1 MDQARNSQKFD
12 KEKFKKSAKKINAKM
27 RYVAKKRRIISEQ
40 VEDILYYPGFAEAI
54 KDARAKIA
62 DDSNDFDLESEA
74 KKLMVE
80 FNIETK
86 WLSGLKLY
94 LNSGNPTDLTAP
106 LSIIIRTIPEKDESI
121 KELSLVLAKDTTLRD
136 VSAMWGEI
144 EKYQAKMPGKTKK
157 KNVLR
162 RNRKRDREIATL
174 REQGK
179 SYKQIAED
187 RGISYDQVST
197 VIRNLRRRATGKS

>member
-1 MDQARNSQKFD
+1 MDRAKDSQKFD
-12 KEKFKKSAKKINAKM
+12 KEKFKKFAKVVNGKM

-40 VEDILYYPGFAEAI
+40 AEDILYRPGFAEAI
-54 KDARAKIA
+54 KGARAKIA
-62 DDSNDFDLESEA
+62 DDASDFDLGTEA

-86 WLSGLKLY
+86 WHSGLKQY
-94 LNSGNPTDLTAP
+94 LKSGDLNDLTAP
-106 LSIIIRTIPEKDESI
+106 LSIIIRTIPEKDGSV

-136 VSAMWGEI
+136 VGALWSEI

-157 KNVLR
+157 KNILR
-162 RNRKRDREIATL
+162 RNRERDKEIVRL
-174 REQGK
+174 REEGK
-179 SYKQIAED
+179 SYKEIAEE

-197 VIRNLRRRATGKS
+197 ILRNFRRATGKS